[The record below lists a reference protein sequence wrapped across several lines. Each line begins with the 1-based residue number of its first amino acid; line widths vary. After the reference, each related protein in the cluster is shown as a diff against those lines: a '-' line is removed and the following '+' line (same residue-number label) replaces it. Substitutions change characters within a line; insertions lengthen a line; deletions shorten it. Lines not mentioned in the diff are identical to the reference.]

1 MAEKNMA
8 RVTKEFNT
16 KDRIRNLQKEFGW
29 NDYVLSERS
38 GISRSTIS
46 RWWSG
51 EVEISGRSVARIC
64 EAFEISVDEFYSGT
78 AREHEGMKSGIE
90 LSELQNDWDLLGCT
104 DRDLIQRL
112 IKRFVSYISER

>member
-51 EVEISGRSVARIC
+51 EVPVYLYPYRP
-64 EAFEISVDEFYSGT
+64 
-78 AREHEGMKSGIE
+78 K
-90 LSELQNDWDLLGCT
+90 
-104 DRDLIQRL
+104 
-112 IKRFVSYISER
+112 SER